1 MTVGDAQALLVKGSG
16 QAADLIADAALL
28 RYGPDHEM
36 YVQPALF
43 DVNQQH
49 MYAFFELC
57 GLKADSDG
65 FGASDL
71 VDDPDSQEHQCFKYS
86 GMIDLLSKIRQCN
99 QDLEDIAE
107 LDRAI
112 RDLEMRST
120 QSSLLQVKEWILK
133 YAKRARSME
142 RNFYNQTPKERE
154 NFTPVLNATEIKMIR
169 ALCDREG
176 LFCNINSDEH
186 LPLNLQTTS
195 IIVQGRPGYP
205 VDCEEPM
212 QDESCQDDGR
222 LKRDPFRRSYS
233 RLYEGQGDLVEKGS
247 NVTEAA
253 RNLLKR
259 YGLPQNGAVETILKV
274 LTAVAENKCWVYE
287 LYPINQN
294 APDFKACLLNCLVNG
309 FGHPAIDDQETLGK
323 KLSCALKWQN
333 IEVMKDILNKTC
345 LRLPQERRNV
355 LETAMIEAIARN
367 QVAAVQVLYE
377 MGATFDQFGRSH
389 CSCCL
394 DIHASL

>member
-1 MTVGDAQALLVKGSG
+1 MTLGDAQALLVKGSG

-49 MYAFFELC
+49 LHAFLQLC
-57 GLKADSDG
+57 GLKADADC

-71 VDDPDSQEHQCFKYS
+71 VDDPESQEHQCFKYS
-86 GMIDLLSKIRQCN
+86 GMIDLLSKILQCN

-107 LDRAI
+107 LDKAI
-112 RDLEMRST
+112 QDLEMRGT

-133 YAKRARSME
+133 YAKRAPSME

-154 NFTPVLNATEIKMIR
+154 NFTPVLNATEVKMIR

-186 LPLNLQTTS
+186 LPLHLQTTS
-195 IIVQGRPGYP
+195 IIVNSRLVNP
-205 VDCEEPM
+205 VDCEEPT
-212 QDESCQDDGR
+212 QDESCQEDGR
-222 LKRDPFRRSYS
+222 LKRDLFRRSYS
-233 RLYEGQGDLVEKGS
+233 RVHERDLVEKGR
-247 NVTEAA
+247 NVTEVA

-259 YGLPQNGAVETILKV
+259 YGLPQKGAVETILKV

-287 LYPINQN
+287 LYPIDQN

-309 FGHPAIDDQETLGK
+309 FGHPAIDDQDTLGK
-323 KLSCALKWQN
+323 KLSCAIKWQN
-333 IEVMKDILNKTC
+333 IEVMKDILNKSC
-345 LRLPQERRNV
+345 LRLPQERRDV

-367 QVAAVQVLYE
+367 QVAAVKVLHE
-377 MGATFDQFGRSH
+377 MGATFDQFGRSR

-394 DIHASL
+394 DIHASQ